1 MELADTK
8 QRLIDL
14 EEATLKHVNNVNGL
28 IESEMSRFDKV
39 VTAIEKQMTSSTD
52 AISNTLKKHVE
63 ETNKWKVDY
72 EDISTKK
79 I

>member
-1 MELADTK
+1 
-8 QRLIDL
+8 
-14 EEATLKHVNNVNGL
+14 
-28 IESEMSRFDKV
+28 
-39 VTAIEKQMTSSTD
+39 MTSQTD
-52 AISNTLKKHVE
+52 SISVTLKKHVE